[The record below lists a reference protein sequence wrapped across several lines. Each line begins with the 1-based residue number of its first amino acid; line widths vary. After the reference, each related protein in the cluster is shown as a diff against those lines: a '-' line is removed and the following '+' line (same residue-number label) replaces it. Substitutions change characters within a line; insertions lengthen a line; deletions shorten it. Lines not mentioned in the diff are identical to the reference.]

1 MPIQHAHD
9 RPAIAGTSPDQALT
23 DRPIARFGLHF
34 LQMCAVMCL
43 GAVTL
48 NLVVFGAAALL
59 GYSNMT
65 SRLPE
70 VSALIVAVSLSL
82 PMGIWMRRIAMG
94 WRPTLEMSIPPLA
107 VGALAIVGYWSDV
120 IGKRGLIEIQARLA
134 CPVMLVVMLFRYR
147 LYSGASAHDTHRP

>member
-9 RPAIAGTSPDQALT
+9 RPAIAGASHDPALI

-43 GAVTL
+43 GAITL

-59 GYSNMT
+59 GYST

-82 PMGIWMRRIAMG
+82 PMGIWMRRMAMG
-94 WRPTLEMSIPPLA
+94 WRPTFEISIPPLA
-107 VGALAIVGYWSDV
+107 VCALAIVGYWSDV
-120 IGKRGLIEIQARLA
+120 IGKSGLIEIQAHQA
-134 CPVMLVVMLFRYR
+134 CPVMLFRYR
-147 LYSGASAHDTHRP
+147 LYSGRSAHDTHGP